1 MMDGIYYKE
10 WSPAL
15 GREMEFKVYGTA
27 GVPVL
32 AFPCG
37 GGRFYDWENNAMP
50 DAAAWLI
57 QNGRIQLFCAD
68 SLAGEGMLNSS
79 LSPAAG
85 PRCRRSTSAT
95 SPGSLSPGSWS

>member
-10 WSPAL
+10 WSQAL

-37 GGRFYDWENNAMP
+37 GGRFYDWENHGMP

-68 SLAGEGMLNSS
+68 SLAGDGMMNDSRQ
-79 LSPAAG
+79 AHGQEG
-85 PRCRRSTSAT
+85 PRQGESRRHL
-95 SPGSLSPGSWS
+95 GGGG